1 MVRLLLVGFC
11 AVASALGG
19 CSVRGGPA
27 SSAIAQLEAP
37 YPYYTPT
44 PIPGIGDLTITI
56 GPSKIQHVIIV
67 VQENR
72 SFDYIFGGLDQNGNP
87 FPGADTV
94 SNPWSG
100 EPTPHDH
107 KGNPVQMQQGLLEEC
122 YVPNHGHPQ
131 AVNEENGGKMN
142 GFDKATVQTLGCAP
156 GKAPHDY
163 VYRYVAESE
172 VVPYW
177 EMGEQ
182 YAVSDRMFQ
191 SIASASFA
199 SHLFFVAAQSDN
211 AIDNPNKSPWG
222 CDAPKNTKMNIYN
235 QRTGG
240 EIPGPPPCLD
250 IPTLA
255 GSLDAAG
262 IPWRY
267 YGGPKSDFGYSWET
281 YDAIRAIREGP
292 DWTADVIQSPAQFVT
307 DVQNGT
313 LSAVTWITPLLAT
326 SDHPLSTSNM
336 GPDWVASLVDAVGT
350 SPFWGSTAIFITWD
364 DWGGWY
370 DHVPPPKVNAVG
382 FGLRVPFI
390 VVSPY
395 AQPAYVSH
403 VQHSFGSI
411 LHFTEEIFGLPSLGM
426 EDATDDDLDD
436 MFDYLQTPTPFTTFA
451 RTHSDE
457 AIRRAATQSRMA
469 PMPDEDE

>member
-1 MVRLLLVGFC
+1 MAVYRSMLIFCVALL
-11 AVASALGG
+11 LGG
-19 CSVRGGPA
+19 CARGGLA
-27 SSAIAQLEAP
+27 ANGNAGALSV
-37 YPYYTPT
+37 
-44 PIPGIGDLTITI
+44 PIPSDTGTPSGGEADPVITI

-94 SNPWSG
+94 SNPWPY

-131 AVNEENGGKMN
+131 AVAEEDAGKMN
-142 GFDKATVQTLGCAP
+142 GFDKASVQTLACAP
-156 GKAPHDY
+156 EKAPHDY
-163 VYRYVAESE
+163 VYRYASEAEVA
-172 VVPYW
+172 PYW

-182 YAVSDRMFQ
+182 YAISDRMFQ

-199 SHLFFVAAQSDN
+199 SHLFFIAAQSDR

-235 QRTGG
+235 EKTGG
-240 EIPGPPPCLD
+240 EIPGPFPCLD

-255 GSLDAAG
+255 DFLDAG
-262 IPWRY
+262 GLSWRY
-267 YGGPKSDFGYSWET
+267 YGGPKTDFGYSWQS
-281 YDAIRAIREGP
+281 YDAIRRIRLGP
-292 DWTADVIQSPAQFVT
+292 DWQADVVMPSGQFLT
-307 DVQNGT
+307 DVANGR
-313 LSAVTWITPLLAT
+313 LAQVTWVTPMLAT
-326 SDHPLSTSNM
+326 SDHPLSVNNL
-336 GPDWVASLVDAVGT
+336 GPDWVASLVDTVGA
-350 SPFWGSTAIFITWD
+350 SPFWNSTAIFITWD

-382 FGLRVPFI
+382 LGLRVPLI

-426 EDATDDDLDD
+426 EDARDDDFND
-436 MFDYLQTPTPFTTFA
+436 MFNFTQTPSPFQPFA
-451 RTHSDE
+451 MSHSSAE
-457 AIRRAATQSRMA
+457 IRRAATEPRTSTA
-469 PMPDEDE
+469 GDADE